1 MRTRDYFWY
10 SFTHLKRTKG
20 RSSLTVLGVALGV
33 MALISIAAISTGF
46 SAAIRHAMETEFNV
60 KTIAVVPLFSNYTL
74 TTDDVERI
82 RRSISP
88 QIITP
93 VIISPATVIKGGV
106 MESALL
112 MGANISQ
119 VKYIWPEFY
128 VAELGTLPRDEEWNN
143 NDTAIVGHKL
153 AEKLGLKNGDIIQVL
168 CTSSGRP
175 VVKNFTV
182 VAVLKY
188 TGMNLVGIDVDNGVL
203 INVKYAKVMVNAPSK
218 RDQISLILILT
229 DSMKSAQYAA
239 TFIENDI
246 YQGQVR
252 AIAFAAYAR
261 AIENIDMLFRAMLQ
275 AFSIIALLIAGMGV
289 MNTMFTSVRERIKEI
304 GTIRAVGATRG
315 NILLTFLAESILI
328 GIFGTIAGVFL
339 GLGVVYAI
347 DKSNLLQAA
356 IQLGGAIYIEAHP
369 ILTLKDLI
377 ISAIVG
383 LTTAAIFGYWP
394 ARAASRL
401 EPVVALRYE

>member
-1 MRTRDYFWY
+1 MRMSDYFWY

-20 RSSLTVLGVALGV
+20 RSSLTILGVALGV
-33 MALISIAAISTGF
+33 MALISIAAISAGF

-60 KTIAVVPLFSNYTL
+60 KTVAVVSLFSNYTL
-74 TTDDVERI
+74 TMDDLHRI
-82 RRSISP
+82 DREVP
-88 QIITP
+88 NEIITP
-93 VIISPATVIKGGV
+93 VIISPATVIKEGV

-128 VAELGTLPRDEEWNN
+128 VAERGRLPDDKEWNN

-153 AEKLGLKNGDIIQVL
+153 AEKLGLKDGDIIQVL

-182 VAVLKY
+182 RAILKY
-188 TGMNLVGIDVDNGVL
+188 TGMNLVGIDVDNGIL
-203 INVKYAKVMVNAPSK
+203 INVKYATVMVNSPAK

-229 DSMKSAQYAA
+229 DSINAAQYAA
-239 TFIENDI
+239 NRIETS
-246 YQGQVR
+246 YGGQVR

-315 NILLTFLAESILI
+315 NILLTFLAESLLI
-328 GIFGTIAGVFL
+328 GLFGTVVGIFL

-356 IQLGGAIYIEAHP
+356 IQLGGAIYLRAYP
-369 ILTLKDLI
+369 ILTLKDLVL
-377 ISAIVG
+377 SALVG
-383 LTTAAIFGYWP
+383 LSTAVFFGYWP